1 MRILLIPVGSAGDVH
16 PYVGVALA
24 LQRRGHDV
32 RVITSP
38 YFASLL
44 DRVGLPLI
52 PLGTVDDFRT
62 LFNDPLLWNPFHGIN
77 VIGQALA
84 RSTTEL
90 YQLIKNETRQ
100 AQTVLIAPG
109 MAFAARIA
117 HETLGVPL
125 VTMHL
130 QPTCFMSQ
138 HETPVLHQWF
148 ATINHRRR
156 GTAMIGERETGV
168 NRSTL

>member
-16 PYVGVALA
+16 PYVGVGLA

-52 PLGTVDDFRT
+52 PLGTVDDFRA

-90 YQLIKNETRQ
+90 YQLIK
-100 AQTVLIAPG
+100 L
-109 MAFAARIA
+109 
-117 HETLGVPL
+117 LGWER
-125 VTMHL
+125 HL
-130 QPTCFMSQ
+130 DWQ
-138 HETPVLHQWF
+138 V
-148 ATINHRRR
+148 
-156 GTAMIGERETGV
+156 
-168 NRSTL
+168 